1 MKIESSD
8 EFVWCFSALLCVF
21 LIALA
26 AFAYNLADMAVDAR
40 QCQSTT
46 VEAPV
51 Q

>member
-21 LIALA
+21 LLALA
-26 AFAYNLADMAVDAR
+26 AFAYNLADMAVDTK
-40 QCQSTT
+40 QCPSPV